1 MPPSSTRVSAR
12 LKTIRQSSSSLSEH
26 DYANA
31 EKVMTARTES
41 MGSRAKAGE
50 PFTEEELD
58 DVISSLQNI
67 TPDSSNVDWEALR
80 RLLGEV
86 AHLSHKQWAV
96 TGANSD
102 KMAKI
107 LTPGGM
113 NSEAS
118 QIFERILHEG
128 NWDGALEYAKAHDHD
143 AKRQKRSAWAVL
155 VTGVNGIRKT
165 TAMYQ
170 PWFAQALK
178 EALVSPTDMN
188 TEFDVDSLPTG
199 KTILGLQSVFYC
211 LYLASASLLY
221 LFYCT
226 QGKTLS
232 FDN

>member
-1 MPPSSTRVSAR
+1 
-12 LKTIRQSSSSLSEH
+12 
-26 DYANA
+26 
-31 EKVMTARTES
+31 MTARTES

-58 DVISSLQNI
+58 DIINSLHNI
-67 TPDSSNVDWEALR
+67 TPNSSSVDWEALR

-96 TGANSD
+96 TGSNSD

-107 LTPGGM
+107 LTPEGL

-118 QIFERILHEG
+118 QMFERILHEG

-143 AKRQKRSAWAVL
+143 SKRQKRSAWAVL

-178 EALVSPTDMN
+178 EALVPPADMN
-188 TEFDVDSLPTG
+188 AEFDVDSLPSG
-199 KTILGLQSVFYC
+199 KTRLGLHFHAHCQ
-211 LYLASASLLY
+211 
-221 LFYCT
+221 
-226 QGKTLS
+226 
-232 FDN
+232 

>member
-80 RLLGEV
+80 RLLGED

-107 LTPGGM
+107 LTPGRM

-143 AKRQKRSAWAVL
+143 AKRFSSFHCLLVL
-155 VTGVNGIRKT
+155 IC
-165 TAMYQ
+165 
-170 PWFAQALK
+170 FA
-178 EALVSPTDMN
+178 
-188 TEFDVDSLPTG
+188 
-199 KTILGLQSVFYC
+199 
-211 LYLASASLLY
+211 
-221 LFYCT
+221 LFRMKP
-226 QGKTLS
+226 Q
-232 FDN
+232 